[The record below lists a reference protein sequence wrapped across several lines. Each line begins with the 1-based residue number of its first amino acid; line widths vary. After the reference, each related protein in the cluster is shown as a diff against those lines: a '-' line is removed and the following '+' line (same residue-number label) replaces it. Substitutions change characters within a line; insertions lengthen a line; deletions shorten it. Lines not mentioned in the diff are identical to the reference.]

1 MKKMLLILIV
11 LLFNFFRGGA
21 QQNIKDARQ
30 QSRQSLIYKIPADSA
45 EKYISNWNIHVNGY
59 TQQTPVAVWN
69 NNIEHFE
76 LLPPGNYLVVSVAE
90 NELVTKYY
98 CKSNIRVMPVNDRHR
113 LRFEISDSTGN
124 AVRQANVW
132 LNNKKLQHDPATQTY
147 ISNRRKADEAVI
159 KVTTDGDTSF
169 FELAALEEY
178 TKSYWNQWWTNL
190 YYKKPAY
197 IISTP
202 VRFVKR
208 MITTEPAYW
217 FRNRKYYRKSGNG
230 YVIFNQP
237 KYKPGDTLRLKAY
250 IINRKGKQYKKSLH
264 LQLNYYSNGKY
275 FNRQLTTLSPVSPG
289 AYVYDFVLGDSLD
302 ADKTYQLYFQDR
314 NGRSVLNGNFKIED
328 YLLDEVASYS
338 LRSEKENYYQKDTLL
353 FYTNAKDANGLALMD
368 GKARISLI
376 AKNIPRIY
384 QQQVLVPDTL
394 WQQEKPLQVEG
405 DTRFEIPV
413 SSLPDADL
421 DIDVRVEFRNSNN
434 EIQEKET
441 SVKIIKNAVLIKA
454 IQENGHITAE
464 YLENG
469 SSIPKKGKLS
479 YGDDDM
485 EREIQFPFKEKIN
498 PFTEEY
504 EFWIEDEQGKLTV
517 YEYTAI
523 EKTADVIFSRVQSKD
538 SSGFSLY
545 NPLKANVHY
554 SVLYGNKVIAAGSDA
569 AENIVWIDRLDK
581 KKVYTVVWNYTWA
594 GEEHKGENSIAL
606 LSKLLGITIK
616 GAENVYPGQTDTIK
630 INVKDYKGKPAPS
643 VNLTAVSYNSQFS
656 KDIKVPE
663 PPYLQRYKRGS
674 RLFMDDY
681 ALEKAEFT
689 SRQLLG
695 NHQQWRK
702 IFGLDSMLYY
712 RFLFPDGGKY
722 TSSKYIA
729 EYIPQLS
736 VFAVQKGV
744 PQEIYLLYINRE
756 LVWYNGA
763 TDSSCYAFKTP
774 PGYVQVGIRLKD
786 KYIEI
791 DSIYVQP
798 YYKHDMV
805 FDLDRLPAHSKVILR
820 EDTYTYTEQRQL
832 EQQLFRIADHAKT
845 NGGYIWQHNRL
856 VYLARSGQHIIGPFQ
871 PADSLQFFKPGA
883 FDLKF
888 AFEPEYEYTLIPAM
902 ARLEKKRLFPQK
914 GPVKLPAVQKTKWI
928 LGDTVPPLLVI
939 QYNTTY
945 TAPYLLANDYY
956 YTKSGTAGKLAIELP
971 SDSSFAYAVL
981 YSAGAD
987 SNITRIKNYQLAR
1000 FENVSPGNYHI
1011 VLVTKNRNFL
1021 EVENIEVLPNTTT
1034 CIKIN
1039 TPLYQSTNL
1048 FVQALHVSQLKK
1060 PVMRPAEAPVKD
1072 SSYTPVITGLP
1083 MPKGD
1088 AAVEG
1093 IITDKDGKSPIV
1105 GAAVMFKGYGRGSAS
1120 DMNGHYMLRDIRAG
1134 VYTLVIAAVGYE
1146 TKALQV
1152 SLHDHQTIIENIA
1165 LKQMETA
1172 LQEVVVIGYGV
1183 QKKSSFTG
1191 SVSVVNG
1198 QSLFTALEGKA
1209 AGIQITGEV
1218 GNASSVVIRGMSSL
1232 NGDTKPLYAINGVLM
1247 NELPA
1252 GIELDKMQMSVLKGE
1267 MATNLYGARAAN
1279 GVIIIT
1285 APDFAPKA
1293 LRENFKDYAIWQP
1306 NLITDKD
1313 GNAQFVATYPDNI
1326 TSWQTFVVGMDKK
1339 KRVTKTSATIR
1350 SFKPMLA
1357 QLAAPQFLIEGDS
1370 AAITGKLINYTTAP
1384 VTIQTTFSINDST
1397 THTADQQLRAK
1408 DALSERLLV
1417 TGKGDTV
1424 KAQYSLRQQNGY
1436 ADGELR
1442 KIPVYKKGTE
1452 EAKGMFTILQ
1462 ADTGFTFTP
1471 DPNAG
1476 NIVLYIQDNPLDVLL
1491 DELKY
1496 LEEYPYFCME
1506 QTASKLT
1513 GLLLE
1518 KQIRKTLQQPFK
1530 AEKQVQQL
1538 LNKLQKAQLFNGGW
1552 SWWQGGE
1559 ANLHITGYITRA
1571 LLLLKEDALVQTN
1584 LLNAALYLQ
1593 NALPRLQKEP
1603 LLDALYT
1610 LSEADH
1616 TMDYSS
1622 YLQKIAF
1629 DSLTVHQQ
1637 WQVIAIKQKQQMP
1650 YDREW
1655 KVVMQKK
1662 TETMLGGMHWGEDSY
1677 RWQSNAVATTVLAYT
1692 ILQRKQREEDNMRKI
1707 IQYFLERRTGGRW
1720 RNTVESASICAAILP
1735 IILQQQPNYNA
1746 RPVVTIAAARNTTVN
1761 TFPYVATL
1769 SDRSAPVQ
1777 ITKKG
1782 GGMMYVTA
1790 WQKNFNT
1797 SPQPVTDHFIIST
1810 RFEKNDRQITSL
1822 QAGERAT
1829 MKITVN
1835 ALKDAEYVMIEIPI
1849 PAGCTYAAK
1858 PQSWN
1863 GHKEFLKDKLVIF
1876 VERMPKGKYDY
1887 EIELEPRYSGR
1898 YHLNPAKAE
1907 LMYFATFYGRNEMK
1921 EVEITPERTMEQ
1933 EH

>member
-1 MKKMLLILIV
+1 MRKF
-11 LLFNFFRGGA
+11 LLFSLVILLLTTRVTA
-21 QQNIKDARQ
+21 QQYIKDARQ
-30 QSRQSLIYKIPADSA
+30 KSWQSLVYKIPADSA
-45 EKYISNWNIHVNGY
+45 EKYISDWNIHADGY
-59 TQQTPVAVWN
+59 IQQTPVAVWN
-69 NNIEHFE
+69 NAIEHFE
-76 LLPPGNYLVVSVAE
+76 LLPPGNYLVISVAE

-98 CKSNIRVMPVNDRHR
+98 CKSNIRVMPVNDRRR

-124 AVRQANVW
+124 AVKQANVW

-159 KVTTDGDTSF
+159 KVAADGDTSF
-169 FELAALEEY
+169 FELTALEEY
-178 TKSYWNQWWTNL
+178 AKSYWNQWWANL
-190 YYKKPAY
+190 YYKKPVY

-217 FRNRKYYRKSGNG
+217 FRNRKYYRKSGSG

-250 IINRKGKQYKKSLH
+250 IINRKGKQYKKPLH

-302 ADKTYQLYFQDR
+302 ADKTYQLYFQNR
-314 NGRSVLNGNFKIED
+314 KKETVLSGNFKIED

-368 GKARISLI
+368 GKARLSLI
-376 AKNIPRIY
+376 TKSIPRIY
-384 QQQVLVPDTL
+384 QQHVLVPDTL

-405 DTRFEIPV
+405 DTRFEIPA

-421 DIDVRVEFRNSNN
+421 DIDVRVGFRNSNN

-441 SVKIIKNAVLIKA
+441 SVTLIKNAVLIKA
-454 IQENGHITAE
+454 IQESGYITAE

-504 EFWIEDEQGKLTV
+504 EFWIEDEEGKVTV
-517 YEYTAI
+517 SEYTAI

-554 SVLYGNKVIAAGSDA
+554 SVLYGNKVMTAGSDT
-569 AENIVWIDRLDK
+569 AENIAWIDRLDK
-581 KKVYTVVWNYTWA
+581 KKIYSVVWNYTWA
-594 GEEHKGENSIAL
+594 GKEHKGENTIAL
-606 LSKLLGITIK
+606 LSKLLGTTIS
-616 GAENVYPGQTDTIK
+616 GAANIYPGQTDTIK
-630 INVKDYKGKPAPS
+630 INVRDYKGKPASS

-674 RLFMDDY
+674 RLYMDDY
-681 ALEKAEFT
+681 GLEKAGFT

-695 NHQQWRK
+695 SHQQWRK
-702 IFGLDSMLYY
+702 VFGLDSMLYY
-712 RFLFPDGGKY
+712 RFLFPEEGKY
-722 TSSKYIA
+722 TSSKYTGN
-729 EYIPQLS
+729 YIPQLS

-805 FDLDRLPAHSKVILR
+805 FDLDRLPAHSKIIPR
-820 EDTYTYTEQRQL
+820 EDAYTYTEQRQL

-856 VYLARSGQHIIGPFQ
+856 VHLARSGQHIVGPFQ

-888 AFEPEYEYTLIPAM
+888 AFEPEYEYTLTPAM
-902 ARLEKKRLFPQK
+902 VRLEKKPLFPQK
-914 GPVKLPAVQKTKWI
+914 HRVKLPGIKITKWV
-928 LGDTVPPLLVI
+928 LGDTIPSLPVI
-939 QYNTTY
+939 QYNTVY
-945 TAPYLLANDYY
+945 TPPYLLANDYY
-956 YTKSGTAGKLAIELP
+956 YTKSMMTGAVSVQLP
-971 SDSSFAYAVL
+971 PDSSFIYAIL
-981 YSAGAD
+981 YSIDAD
-987 SNITRIKNYQLAR
+987 SNITRIKNYQLTR
-1000 FENVSPGNYHI
+1000 FENVTPGNYHV
-1011 VLVTKNRNFL
+1011 VLVTKNQYFF
-1021 EVENIEVLPNTTT
+1021 EVENIKVLPNATT

-1048 FVQALHVSQLKK
+1048 FVEALHVSQLRK
-1060 PVMRPAEAPVKD
+1060 PVMLPSEGPVKD
-1072 SSYTPVITGLP
+1072 TGYTPVITGLP
-1083 MPKGD
+1083 MPKGN
-1088 AAVEG
+1088 AAIEG
-1093 IITDKDGKSPIV
+1093 IITDKEGKSPVV
-1105 GAAVMFKGYGRGSAS
+1105 GAIVLFKGYSMGTSSG
-1120 DMNGHYMLRDIRAG
+1120 MNGHFMLGGARSG
-1134 VYTLVIAAVGYE
+1134 VYTLVISAVGYE
-1146 TKALQV
+1146 TKAIQV
-1152 SLHDHQTIIENIA
+1152 SLQDNQTITENIE
-1165 LKQMETA
+1165 LKQSELA
-1172 LQEVVVIGYGV
+1172 LQEVVVVGYGV
-1183 QKKSSFTG
+1183 QKKRSLTG
-1191 SVSVVNG
+1191 SVSVISG
-1198 QSLFTALEGKA
+1198 QSLFPALQGKV
-1209 AGIQITGEV
+1209 AGVQFTGV
-1218 GNASSVVIRGMSSL
+1218 PGNASPVIIRGTSAL
-1232 NGDTKPLYAINGVLM
+1232 NRDTKPLYVINGVLM
-1247 NELPA
+1247 DDLPA
-1252 GIELDKMQMSVLKGE
+1252 EIEMDKVQMSVLQGE

-1279 GVIIIT
+1279 GVIVIT
-1285 APDFAPKA
+1285 TSGFAPKT

-1339 KRVTKTSATIR
+1339 KRITKTSATIK

-1370 AAITGKLINYTTAP
+1370 ATAIGKLINYTTDP
-1384 VTIQTTFSINDST
+1384 VTIKSAFSINDST
-1397 THTADQQLRAK
+1397 IYTADQQLRAK
-1408 DALSERLLV
+1408 EALSERLLI

-1424 KAQYSLRQQNGY
+1424 KAQYSLQQQNGY

-1442 KIPVYKKGTE
+1442 KIPVYKRGTE
-1452 EAKGMFTILQ
+1452 EAKGIFNILN
-1462 ADTGFTFTP
+1462 ADTSFSFSP
-1471 DPNAG
+1471 DPAG
-1476 NIVLYIQDNPLDVLL
+1476 GKTVLYIQDNPLDVLL

-1496 LEEYPYFCME
+1496 LKDYPYFCME

-1530 AEKQVQQL
+1530 EEKQVQQL

-1559 ANLHITGYITRA
+1559 ADLHITNYITSA
-1571 LLLLKEDALVQTN
+1571 LLPLKEDALVQTN
-1584 LLNAALYLQ
+1584 LRNATLYLQ
-1593 NALPRLQKEP
+1593 NLLPRLQKGD

-1610 LSEADH
+1610 LSEAGH
-1616 TMDYSS
+1616 IMDYSP
-1622 YLQKIAF
+1622 YLQKIIF
-1629 DSLTVHQQ
+1629 DSLTVHEQ
-1637 WQVIAIKQKQQMP
+1637 WQSIAIKQKQQIP
-1650 YDREW
+1650 FAKEW
-1655 KVVMQKK
+1655 KVMMAKK
-1662 TETMLGGMHWGEDSY
+1662 TETMLGGLHWGEDSY
-1677 RWQSNAVATTVLAYT
+1677 RWQSNEVATTVLAYSV
-1692 ILQRKQREEDNMRKI
+1692 LQREKDHEPELQKI
-1707 IQYFLERRTGGRW
+1707 IQYFLERRKSGRW
-1720 RNTVESASICAAILP
+1720 RNTVESATICAAILP
-1735 IILQQQPNYNA
+1735 KILSFLPHYNTK
-1746 RPVVTIAAARNTTVN
+1746 PVVTINAGEYTRIDK
-1761 TFPYVATL
+1761 FPYVSTI
-1769 SDRSAPVQ
+1769 SNNSIPVR
-1777 ITKKG
+1777 ITKQG

-1790 WQKNFNT
+1790 WQKIFNAD
-1797 SPQPVTDHFIIST
+1797 PQPVTNNFVISS
-1810 RFEKNDRQITSL
+1810 RFEKNEQPVTSL
-1822 QAGERAT
+1822 QSGEKT
-1829 MKITVN
+1829 MMKVTVN
-1835 ALKDAEYVMIEIPI
+1835 VLKDAEYVLVEIPI
-1849 PAGCTYAAK
+1849 PAGCTYAEK
-1858 PQSWN
+1858 LQDWN
-1863 GHKEFLKDKLVIF
+1863 GHKEFFKDRMVIF
-1876 VERMPKGKYDY
+1876 VERMPKGKYEY
-1887 EIELEPRYSGR
+1887 TVELEPRYSGK

-1921 EVEITPERTMEQ
+1921 AVEITP
-1933 EH
+1933 